1 MQTLE
6 QFELYF
12 SGRMEAS
19 NGDSTPSTTPIL
31 PRQPPPPPPPP
42 PPHSPDMPRP
52 SASADAAA
60 VEARDDAWSCVVILL
75 TFWFFASMTLI
86 LGFYGSV
93 DLLLGPNCSRLLQ
106 ANSFFV
112 QDIKVQ
118 ADGESENGPWLYGFL
133 EPPPLDVLATW
144 SETHN
149 ASIPANFHKEWIYY
163 LNMGARVDISY
174 RVKSEGS
181 YPLTLVIAQG
191 KENLLQWIEDPS
203 RPNTT
208 LSWTLIHG
216 NGMIEQTIE
225 KPSDYYVAVG
235 NLNHVEVEVQLN
247 FTIRTLLYNTTGAYY
262 ECSLNHR
269 LCVLELFLLRANV
282 AILTTPGPKS
292 AQESDE
298 WFVKLSYGPRWI
310 TYFAGSGVMT
320 VVILLAFK
328 IFTNLQFSSGDGANR
343 QNANGST
350 ERSPLL
356 PNKDDDNLS
365 LGSSYDSVSHDDE
378 DMEEWLG
385 TTPMLPEGEANNTRH
400 LCALCCD
407 AQRDCFFLPCG
418 HCAACFTC
426 GTRILDEAGT
436 CPVCRRKMKK
446 VRKIFTV

>member
-1 MQTLE
+1 
-6 QFELYF
+6 
-12 SGRMEAS
+12 MEAW
-19 NGDSTPSTTPIL
+19 NGDGTPSTTPIL
-31 PRQPPPPPPPP
+31 PRQPSSSSPP
-42 PPHSPDMPRP
+42 PPHSPDRP
-52 SASADAAA
+52 QPTSGASGAAL
-60 VEARDDAWSCVVILL
+60 EARDDAWSCVVILL

-112 QDIKVQ
+112 QDIKVK
-118 ADGESENGPWLYGFL
+118 ADAESENGPLLHGFRQ
-133 EPPPLDVLATW
+133 PPPLDVSATW

-149 ASIPANFHKEWIYY
+149 VSVPANFHKEWIYY
-163 LNMGARVDISY
+163 LNKGGQVDISY
-174 RVKSEGS
+174 SVKSEGS

-203 RPNTT
+203 YPNTT

-216 NGMIEQTIE
+216 NGMIEQIIE
-225 KPSDYYVAVG
+225 KPADYYVAVG
-235 NLNHVEVEVQLN
+235 NLNHVEIEVQLN

-262 ECSLNHR
+262 KCSLNHK

-292 AQESDE
+292 AQETDE

-310 TYFAGSGVMT
+310 TYFVGSGVMT
-320 VVILLAFK
+320 AVILLAFN
-328 IFTNLQFSSGDGANR
+328 IFTNLQFSSGDGASH
-343 QNANGST
+343 QNADGST
-350 ERSPLL
+350 ARSPLL

-378 DMEEWLG
+378 DLEEWLG
-385 TTPMLPEGEANNTRH
+385 TTPLLPEGEANNTRH
-400 LCALCCD
+400 LCTICCD

-418 HCAACFTC
+418 HCTTCFTC

-436 CPVCRRKMKK
+436 CPVCRRKTKK
-446 VRKIFTV
+446 VRKIFNV

>member
-1 MQTLE
+1 
-6 QFELYF
+6 
-12 SGRMEAS
+12 MEAS
-19 NGDSTPSTTPIL
+19 NDDSTPSTTSIL
-31 PRQPPPPPPPP
+31 PRRPSLPP
-42 PPHSPDMPRP
+42 PPHSPDRP
-52 SASADAAA
+52 QPSTSASAAAL
-60 VEARDDAWSCVVILL
+60 EARDDAWSCVVILL

-112 QDIKVQ
+112 QDIKVK
-118 ADGESENGPWLYGFL
+118 ADAESENGPLLYGFL
-133 EPPPLDVLATW
+133 EPPPLDVSATW
-144 SETHN
+144 SEIHN
-149 ASIPANFHKEWIYY
+149 ASIPATFHKEWIYY
-163 LNMGARVDISY
+163 LNKGARVDISY
-174 RVKSEGS
+174 SVKSEGS

-191 KENLLQWIEDPS
+191 KESLLQWIEDPS
-203 RPNTT
+203 HPNTT

-216 NGMIEQTIE
+216 NGMIEQNIE

-235 NLNHVEVEVQLN
+235 NLNHVEIEVQLN
-247 FTIRTLLYNTTGAYY
+247 FTIQTLLYNTTGAYY

-310 TYFAGSGVMT
+310 TYFVGSGVMT

-328 IFTNLQFSSGDGANR
+328 IFTNLQFSSRDGANH
-343 QNANGST
+343 QNADGST

-385 TTPMLPEGEANNTRH
+385 TTQTLPEGEANNTLH
-400 LCALCCD
+400 LCTLCCD
-407 AQRDCFFLPCG
+407 TQRDCFFLPCG